1 MLSTF
6 GPHADRIRSALPSGL
21 NAVVYDEDN
30 VGMAVLDAVGR
41 RERAERFYGLALV
54 DDLRV
59 SICNQVANELNVAP
73 GDFAARGTRIGALG
87 RGELVVNGEPVRN
100 FWDPNKASERFT
112 KVNNVQGLCD
122 EVLFRS
128 YFEYATYARHP
139 RSNAGRF
146 RVIKLADGVPAFERQ
161 PDKRPSVLV
170 WTGRRHGAIATL
182 ALMGLEAFDGDV
194 AYVGDAP
201 LPQIRARFV
210 PRDSSALTDALRSSG
225 CIVCADPADPA
236 DAVAFAQRSVPVVA
250 PLTSGAYEFARGV
263 VSWDAGDAISL
274 PAAVGSALA
283 QTA

>member
-6 GPHADRIRSALPSGL
+6 GQHADRIRGALPPGL
-21 NAVVYDEDN
+21 SAVVYDEDN
-30 VGMAVLDAVGR
+30 VGMAVLEAVGR
-41 RERAERFYGLALV
+41 RERAERFYALALV

-73 GDFAARGTRIGALG
+73 GDFAARQARVAALG
-87 RGELVVNGEPVRN
+87 RGELVVNGEPVLN
-100 FWDPNKASERFT
+100 FWDPKKASERFT

-128 YFEYATYARHP
+128 YFEYNAYARHP

-146 RVIKLADGVPAFERQ
+146 RVIKLADGVPPFERQ
-161 PDKRPSVLV
+161 TAERSSVLV
-170 WTGRRHGAIATL
+170 WTGRRYTAVATL
-182 ALMGLEAFDGDV
+182 ALMGLEAFDGNV

-201 LPQIRARFV
+201 LPQIRARFI
-210 PRDSSALTDALRSSG
+210 PRDPSALADALRSSG

-236 DAVAFAQRSVPVVA
+236 DAVAFAQRNVPVVA
-250 PLTSGAYEFARGV
+250 PLTSGAYEFVRGI

-274 PAAVGSALA
+274 PAAVTAALA
-283 QTA
+283 RRA